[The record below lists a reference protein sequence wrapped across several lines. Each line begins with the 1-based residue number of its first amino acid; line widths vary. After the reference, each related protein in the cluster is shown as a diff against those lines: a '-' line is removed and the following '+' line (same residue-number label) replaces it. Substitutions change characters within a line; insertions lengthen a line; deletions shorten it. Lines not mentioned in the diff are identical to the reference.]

1 MKGAMNSD
9 RFEALLEAKG
19 ADLATWPEAERRAAE
34 RLLAGSPE
42 ARAALAQAQA
52 LDDLLNPTLA
62 PTPAGQDLR
71 EAILALP
78 VAHPRQAAARP
89 TVGFRTF
96 WQAGLGMALAAGLA
110 GFALGIT
117 GLVEGPGS
125 AAEEADIAALIYGF
139 SAQGPRP

>member
-19 ADLATWPEAERRAAE
+19 ADLATWPEAERQAAE
-34 RLLAGSPE
+34 RLLAESPE

-52 LDDLLNPTLA
+52 LDDLLGETMTPA
-62 PTPAGQDLR
+62 PAGQDLR

-78 VAHPRQAAARP
+78 VMHPRQAAARP
-89 TVGFRTF
+89 TFGFRAI
-96 WQAGLGMALAAGLA
+96 WQTGLGLALAAGVA

-125 AAEEADIAALIYGF
+125 APAEADIASLVYGF
-139 SAQGPRP
+139 SVQGPRP

>member
-34 RLLAGSPE
+34 RLLAESPE
-42 ARAALAQAQA
+42 ARAALTRAQA
-52 LDDLLNPTLA
+52 LDELLGETLT
-62 PTPAGQDLR
+62 PTPAGEDLR
-71 EAILALP
+71 EAILAIP
-78 VAHPRQAAARP
+78 VEHPRQAAARP
-89 TVGFRTF
+89 TFGFRAI
-96 WQAGLGMALAAGLA
+96 WQTGLGLALAAGVA

-125 AAEEADIAALIYGF
+125 VPAEADIASLVYGF
-139 SAQGPRP
+139 SVQGPRP

>member
-34 RLLAGSPE
+34 RLLAESPE
-42 ARAALAQAQA
+42 ARAALTQAQA
-52 LDDLLNPTLA
+52 LDELLGETLT
-62 PTPAGQDLR
+62 PTPAGEDLR
-71 EAILALP
+71 EAILAIP
-78 VAHPRQAAARP
+78 VEHPRQAAARP
-89 TVGFRTF
+89 TFGFRAI
-96 WQAGLGMALAAGLA
+96 WQTGLGLALAAGVA

-125 AAEEADIAALIYGF
+125 VPAEADIASLVYGF
-139 SAQGPRP
+139 SDQGPRP